1 MLTVKRIKCWQVE
14 VKSMQIHASPINQ
27 FKTGV
32 NIWRDLQELPIMY
45 IHYKCIYA
53 CIYHTHT
60 YIYIIIY
67 IYRYSS
73 MHFFT
78 YLHLPI
84 NIYIYIYI
92 IHISI
97 YTYIYIY
104 QYMSYTTLDTLAFSC
119 HENLRWPQSYQSF
132 PYKNPQSYGSS
143 WLVRPFRIR
152 YARTATAVAWASLWK
167 PRSFLTE
174 ESLGKRCLTQDKLL
188 NIYVYIVCVCV

>member
-1 MLTVKRIKCWQVE
+1 
-14 VKSMQIHASPINQ
+14 
-27 FKTGV
+27 
-32 NIWRDLQELPIMY
+32 MY
-45 IHYKCIYA
+45 ISHI
-53 CIYHTHT
+53 
-60 YIYIIIY
+60 YIYIDSHLCI
-67 IYRYSS
+67 
-73 MHFFT
+73 F
-78 YLHLPI
+78 LPI
-84 NIYIYIYI
+84 HIYPLIFIYI

-97 YTYIYIY
+97 HTYIYIY

-188 NIYVYIVCVCV
+188 CSIECVCIYIYLYYI